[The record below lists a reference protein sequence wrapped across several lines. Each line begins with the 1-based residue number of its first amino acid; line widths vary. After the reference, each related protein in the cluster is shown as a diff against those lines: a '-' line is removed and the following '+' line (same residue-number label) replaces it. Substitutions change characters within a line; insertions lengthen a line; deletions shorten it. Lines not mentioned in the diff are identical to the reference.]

1 MKSTDIKIN
10 ISVPDDVDF
19 DSPDAAHEIKI
30 TLSHDDCGD
39 KKLDEFADGFGHLLY
54 DIIQE
59 FGRQVKDEAADDKQ
73 ESDENKEG
81 DQ

>member
-10 ISVPDDVDF
+10 ISVPDDMDF
-19 DSPDAAHEIKI
+19 DSPSAVNEIKI

-39 KKLDEFADGFGHLLY
+39 KRLDEFADGFGHMLY
-54 DIIQE
+54 NIIQE
-59 FGRQVKDEAADDKQ
+59 LSRQVKDGAADGKQ
-73 ESDENKEG
+73 ESDENKED

>member
-10 ISVPDDVDF
+10 ISVPDDMDF
-19 DSPDAAHEIKI
+19 DSPTAAHEIKI

-39 KKLDEFADGFGHLLY
+39 KRLDEFADGFGHLLY
-54 DIIQE
+54 NVIQE
-59 FGRQVKDEAADDKQ
+59 FGRQAKDAAADDKQ
-73 ESDENKEG
+73 EPDENKEG